1 MYKFIGL
8 AMMGIFAMMVI
19 PGNFDV
25 AQGDNLFYGAL
36 TIVKHDSQGNEVF
49 SQTVHN
55 QLYDAGEDFILDQT
69 FQDTVANAD
78 NVQIASICISD
89 VLAPTLDETRSA
101 GTFDTAAVAI
111 TETNC
116 KEDTGVGTASSIAT
130 IGPLTFTCAGT
141 NCANADTIGSI
152 GICQA
157 RSASDAAFND
167 CATAGILFAEVDVT
181 NTQLSGSETVD
192 ITYTFNLV
200 SISS

>member
-89 VLAPTLDETRSA
+89 VLAPTLSETRDAA
-101 GTFDTAAVAI
+101 GFDTANGL

-116 KEDTGVGTASSIAT
+116 IEDIGVGTASSIAT

-141 NCANADTIGSI
+141 NCADTDTIGSI

-192 ITYTFNLV
+192 ITYTFNLA
-200 SISS
+200 SASS